1 MGHGDGFRNGMNPR
15 ADLRD
20 VRVLRRP
27 EPHIGTWPG
36 VRQTGD
42 GGEGVR
48 SPDPAVLKP
57 NRWAVH

>member
-1 MGHGDGFRNGMNPR
+1 MGHGDGFRNGMSPR

-20 VRVLRRP
+20 VRVLRGQSP
-27 EPHIGTWPG
+27 TWG
-36 VRQTGD
+36 RGRGGRQTGD

-48 SPDPAVLKP
+48 SPDPALLKP